1 MKLRIARFPTG
12 LLLAL
17 CMLTG
22 CTQKLYWTHDDMGA
36 QSVRNL
42 IPGNLETDSNVMAP
56 RSDYHAKPPN
66 INDVDREKR
75 YMTLQEAMAIALESG
90 TRGTQAVNSLSNIL
104 GGPTG
109 LIGTGRIPFVDDTS
123 TIGFFGG
130 ILSNPDDAIRA
141 FALDPATIGTNIEG
155 ALSKFDA
162 RWTTSATWT
171 KTDNEV
177 ASTLTN
183 LTNGDSAAFSTGI
196 YKPMP
201 TGGLAGITFN
211 TNYIKYSAPPS
222 TFGVVNPAYTPSL
235 QFTFEQPLLKGF
247 GVAINQLTPAHP
259 GSITVPN
266 FQATGGTAEGILIT
280 RIRFDQARADF
291 ERNVNLMLFNIETA
305 YWILYEQY
313 FALYAADQ
321 GVRQSFMTWQLTK
334 TKFDVGTATVQEV
347 AQVRAVFE
355 NFRSQRLNSLA
366 NVQEAERQFRG
377 LLGLPVEDGKRI
389 VPADAPTMAAYEP
402 DYSLSV
408 NEAFANRP
416 ELLLLR
422 DDIKARQMD
431 VLNQQ
436 NSMRPDL
443 RFISQYNV
451 NSIGTSLNGSGIN
464 SANTGN
470 AFANLADNKFNT
482 WTVGINMQVPLGF
495 RLANAATRQSELGLA
510 RAYINLR
517 NQETKTERLIAGIY
531 QALHRYYG
539 DIQAQRERRKAL
551 AQQLEGLFTR
561 IKVGRDPLIT
571 ILQAQSD
578 FASALQLEYAA
589 IGNYNIALAAFHYA
603 KGTIRQ
609 YNNVQI
615 AEGDLPACTLARATD
630 FFAQRSAG
638 LVLREREQ
646 LPLADEPNPLPR
658 LLEHEPPT
666 PNKLPDGPDML
677 LPPGQMPPKFYYQSA
692 PAPAT
697 NPGALPTNLP

>member
-1 MKLRIARFPTG
+1 MYRWIKRIATG
-12 LLLAL
+12 VLTLSG
-17 CMLTG
+17 LTG
-22 CTQKLYWTHDDMGA
+22 CAQKLYLTHDDA
-36 QSVRNL
+36 RAVSANIPRNL
-42 IPGNLETDSNVMAP
+42 DTDSNVMAP
-56 RSDYHAKPPN
+56 ALDFHPTPTT
-66 INDVDREKR
+66 IDTPDREKR
-75 YMTLQEAMAIALESG
+75 YISLQEAFAIGLEGG

-109 LIGTGRIPFVDDTS
+109 LIGTGRIPYVDDTS
-123 TIGFFGG
+123 TISFFGG

-141 FALDPATIGTNIEG
+141 FALDPATIHNNIEG
-155 ALSKFDA
+155 ALSKFDT
-162 RWTTSATWT
+162 RWTTSMTWT
-171 KTDNEV
+171 KTDNQV

-183 LTNGDSAAFSTGI
+183 LTNGDSAAFSSGF

-211 TNYIKYSAPPS
+211 TNYIKYAAPPS

-247 GVAINQLTPAHP
+247 GIAINQLTPAHP

-280 RIRFDQARADF
+280 RVRYDQARADF

-334 TKFDVGTATVQEV
+334 TKFDVGTATIQEV

-377 LLGLPVEDGKRI
+377 LLGLPVEDGKRL

-402 DYSLSV
+402 DYSLAV

-416 ELLLLR
+416 ELLMLR
-422 DDIKARQMD
+422 DDIKARQFD

-436 NSMRPDL
+436 NSLRPDV
-443 RFISQYNV
+443 RFISNYNI

-464 SANTGN
+464 PVNTGN
-470 AFANLADNKFNT
+470 AFSNLSADKFNT
-482 WTVGINMQVPLGF
+482 WTVGINAQVPLGF
-495 RLANAATRQSELGLA
+495 RQANAATRTSQLGLA

-517 NQETKTERLIAGIY
+517 NQELKTERLVAGIY

-539 DIQAQRERRKAL
+539 DIQAQHNGDRLSLSNWKACSLVSRWVEIRSSLFFRPSRILHRHSSSNMLPSGTITLLWPPSTMPRERSAS
-551 AQQLEGLFTR
+551 
-561 IKVGRDPLIT
+561 T
-571 ILQAQSD
+571 IMCNSPR
-578 FASALQLEYAA
+578 A
-589 IGNYNIALAAFHYA
+589 IC
-603 KGTIRQ
+603 RR
-609 YNNVQI
+609 V
-615 AEGDLPACTLARATD
+615 PW
-630 FFAQRSAG
+630 
-638 LVLREREQ
+638 
-646 LPLADEPNPLPR
+646 P
-658 LLEHEPPT
+658 
-666 PNKLPDGPDML
+666 
-677 LPPGQMPPKFYYQSA
+677 
-692 PAPAT
+692 
-697 NPGALPTNLP
+697 ALPISSNSARPASFPRTRTIADSG